1 MRPPVLRRS
10 AAARQLSEAAR
21 RMAEEFTEYG
31 RRLLAHDGADPA
43 DFVPRPID
51 LQGQDD
57 IGRAGEAIEEVRR
70 EAVRVA
76 GEQAVLRRAT
86 TQLSRRTLGVVQRQL
101 ALISEL
107 EERETDQDRLAS
119 LFGLDHLAV
128 RVRRLAESA
137 LALNGVETYHRWT
150 HPIPLVNV
158 LRAAAYEVA
167 DHRRVELSG
176 VPPLDVVEP
185 VVSDL
190 VHLLAELLENATSFS
205 SPQTR
210 VALSGQQLPDGRV
223 LVEIEDRGIGL
234 SRFDME
240 DINQRLAEP
249 PEVDL
254 AVSHRMGLFLVG
266 RLARRH
272 GIRVQ
277 VRPSGSG
284 GTTALVMVPAHAVE
298 RGRAHAASGGLATD
312 VG

>member
-1 MRPPVLRRS
+1 
-10 AAARQLSEAAR
+10 
-21 RMAEEFTEYG
+21 MAEEFTEYG
-31 RRLLAHDGADPA
+31 RSLVVPEGPAPEGLA
-43 DFVPRPID
+43 PRP
-51 LQGQDD
+51 LALHGQDD
-57 IGRAGEAIEEVRR
+57 IGQAAEAVEAVRR
-70 EAVRVA
+70 EAVRA
-76 GEQAVLRRAT
+76 AARQFALRHAT
-86 TQLSRRTLGVVQRQL
+86 VQLTRRTLGVVQRQL

-137 LALNGVETYHRWT
+137 LALNGVETYHRWA

-158 LRAAAYEVA
+158 LRAAAYEVE
-167 DHRRVELSG
+167 DHRRVELGG
-176 VPPLDVVEP
+176 VPPLDVIEP

-205 SPQTR
+205 SPVTR

-223 LVEIEDRGIGL
+223 LLEIRDRGIGL
-234 SRFDME
+234 SPLDVE
-240 DINQRLAEP
+240 DINHRLAEP
-249 PEVDL
+249 PEADL
-254 AVSHRMGLFLVG
+254 TAPRHMGLILVG

-277 VRPSGSG
+277 VRPSDSY
-284 GTTALVMVPAHAVE
+284 GTTALVMVPARAVE
-298 RGRAHAASGGLATD
+298 RGHRAASGRVAED